1 MTVLD
6 LKNAIYEYARSNN
19 YFVDDTEVFIGE
31 YGGYTLYNIGEI
43 KTAYVGDRKVTILVP
58 SKVDFYKIEEDL
70 EKDSRERARL
80 MLYEQGVLKHTEPKR
95 DIKSKSLA
103 ELFGIPD
110 VSIGGSDQHDC
121 EKSNQN
127 PSDITNG

>member
-19 YFVDDTEVFIGE
+19 YFVDGTEVFIGE
-31 YGGYTLYNIGEI
+31 YDGYTLYNIGEI
-43 KTAYVGDRKVTILVP
+43 KTAYIGDKEITILVP
-58 SKVDFYKIEEDL
+58 SKIDFGKAERESEAIVK
-70 EKDSRERARL
+70 EKARL
-80 MLYEQGVLKHTEPKR
+80 MLYEQGVLKHTEPKS
-95 DIKSKSLA
+95 DIKSKSLV